1 MTISHLK
8 YKIQNLKQYEVSSRE
23 NILKVV
29 LKNQP
34 ADRALPVINVPV
46 TTSHDEW
53 VEALKTRLEI
63 LHVDVREV
71 ADYAALKDLLK
82 HEAIPQDRTVTTI
95 AELSD
100 VSTLIEAVKE
110 DAHSLEDVDLAIIP
124 AHFGVAENGAMWV
137 TESLVKYRVLP
148 FITQQLAIV
157 VKRKDIVYNMHQA
170 YERIAGTNYDFGVF
184 IAGPSKT
191 ADIEQS
197 LVLGAHGP
205 KGMTLYLLG

>member
-1 MTISHLK
+1 M
-8 YKIQNLKQYEVSSRE
+8 SSRD
-23 NILKVV
+23 NILKEV

-34 ADRALPVINVPV
+34 ADRALPVIDIPV
-46 TTSHDEW
+46 TTTHEEW

-63 LHVDVREV
+63 LHVAVREV
-71 ADYAALKDLLK
+71 ADYAALKDLLQQ
-82 HEAIPQDRTVTTI
+82 EAISQDRTVTTI

-137 TESLVKYRVLP
+137 TESLIQYRVLP

-157 VKRKDIVYNMHQA
+157 VNRKDIVYNMHQA
-170 YERIAGTNYDFGVF
+170 YQRIAGTQYDFGVF

>member
-34 ADRALPVINVPV
+34 AERALPIIDVPV
-46 TTSHDEW
+46 TTSHEEW
-53 VEALKTRLEI
+53 VEALKKRLEI

-82 HEAIPQDRTVTTI
+82 QEAIPQDRTVTTI

-157 VKRKDIVYNMHQA
+157 VNRKDIVYNMHQA
-170 YERIAGTNYDFGVF
+170 YDRIAGTNYDFGVF

-205 KGMTLYLLG
+205 KGMTLFLLD

>member
-1 MTISHLK
+1 MSREQILR
-8 YKIQNLKQYEVSSRE
+8 EVS
-23 NILKVV
+23 
-29 LKNQP
+29 KNQP
-34 ADRALPVINVPV
+34 AERALPVIDIPV
-46 TTSHDEW
+46 TTTHAEW
-53 VEALKTRLEI
+53 VEALKTRLDI

-71 ADYAALKDLLK
+71 TDYS
-82 HEAIPQDRTVTTI
+82 AIKAILHQQAVPQERSVTTI
-95 AELSD
+95 EALGD
-100 VSTLIEAVKE
+100 VSTYIETVKE
-110 DAHSLEDVDLAIIP
+110 DAHSLEDVDWAIIP

-137 TESLVKYRVLP
+137 TESLIQYRVLP

-157 VKRKDIVYNMHQA
+157 VNRKDIVYNMHQA

-205 KGMTLYLLG
+205 KGMTLFLLG

>member
-1 MTISHLK
+1 M
-8 YKIQNLKQYEVSSRE
+8 SSRD

-29 LKNQP
+29 LQNQP
-34 ADRALPVINVPV
+34 ADRALPVIDIPV
-46 TTSHDEW
+46 TTSHEEW
-53 VEALKTRLEI
+53 VGALNKRLEI
-63 LHVDVREV
+63 LHVEV
-71 ADYAALKDLLK
+71 CEVVDYTALKALLQQ
-82 HEAIPQDRTVTTI
+82 EAIPQDRTVTTI

-100 VSTLIEAVKE
+100 VSTFIESVKE

-137 TESLVKYRVLP
+137 TESLIQYRVLP

-157 VKRKDIVYNMHQA
+157 VHRKDIVYNMHQA
-170 YERIAGTNYDFGVF
+170 YQRITGTTYDFGVF

>member
-1 MTISHLK
+1 M
-8 YKIQNLKQYEVSSRE
+8 SSRD
-23 NILKVV
+23 NILKEV

-34 ADRALPVINVPV
+34 ADRALPVIDIPV
-46 TTSHDEW
+46 TTTHEEW

-63 LHVDVREV
+63 LHVAVREV
-71 ADYAALKDLLK
+71 ADYAALKDLLQQ
-82 HEAIPQDRTVTTI
+82 EAIPQDRTVTTI

-137 TESLVKYRVLP
+137 TESLIQYRVLP

-157 VKRKDIVYNMHQA
+157 VNRKDIVYNMHQA
-170 YERIAGTNYDFGVF
+170 YQRIAGTQYDFGVF

>member
-1 MTISHLK
+1 MASVHLK
-8 YKIQNLKQYEVSSRE
+8 FKIQNLKQYEVSSRD

-29 LKNQP
+29 SKNQP
-34 ADRALPVINVPV
+34 ADRALPIIDIPV
-46 TTSHDEW
+46 TTAHEEW

-63 LHVDVREV
+63 LHVHVCEV
-71 ADYAALKDLLK
+71 ADYSAIKTILQA
-82 HEAIPQDRTVTTI
+82 EAIPQERSVTTI
-95 AELSD
+95 KELSD
-100 VSTLIEAVKE
+100 VSTFIDAVKE

-157 VKRKDIVYNMHQA
+157 VNRKDIVYNMHQA
-170 YERIAGTNYDFGVF
+170 YQRIAGTKYDFGVF

-205 KGMTLYLLG
+205 KGLTLFLLG

>member
-1 MTISHLK
+1 M
-8 YKIQNLKQYEVSSRE
+8 SSRD
-23 NILKVV
+23 NILKEV

-34 ADRALPVINVPV
+34 ADRALPVIDIPV
-46 TTSHDEW
+46 TTTHEEW

-63 LHVDVREV
+63 LHVAVREV
-71 ADYAALKDLLK
+71 ADYAALKHLLQQ
-82 HEAIPQDRTVTTI
+82 EAIPQDRTVTTI

-137 TESLVKYRVLP
+137 TESLIQYRVLP

-157 VKRKDIVYNMHQA
+157 VNRKDIVYNMHQA
-170 YERIAGTNYDFGVF
+170 YQRIAGTQYDFGVF

>member
-1 MTISHLK
+1 MG
-8 YKIQNLKQYEVSSRE
+8 SRE
-23 NILKVV
+23 NILREV

-34 ADRALPVINVPV
+34 ADRALPVIDIPV
-46 TTSHDEW
+46 TTTRQEW
-53 VEALKTRLEI
+53 IKELMVRLDL
-63 LHVDVREV
+63 LHVVIHEV
-71 ADYAALKDLLK
+71 ADYAAIRTILQQQ
-82 HEAIPQDRTVTTI
+82 AIPQERTVTTI
-95 AELSD
+95 AELSEGATYID
-100 VSTLIEAVKE
+100 SVKE

-137 TESLVKYRVLP
+137 TDSLIQYRVLP
-148 FITQQLAIV
+148 FITQQLAV
-157 VKRKDIVYNMHQA
+157 VVRRKDIVYNMHQA

-205 KGMTLYLLG
+205 KGMTLFLLG